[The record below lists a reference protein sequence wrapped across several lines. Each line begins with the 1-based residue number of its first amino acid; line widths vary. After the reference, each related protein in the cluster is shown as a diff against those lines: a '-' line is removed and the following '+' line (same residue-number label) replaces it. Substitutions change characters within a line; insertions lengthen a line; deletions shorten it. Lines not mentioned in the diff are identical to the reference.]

1 MSKFLFWHSF
11 SGKHFKVLFAY
22 KAAFRGELNLREGEI
37 IIGKER
43 DRNGWMLGTKLK
55 AKEEGWFP
63 AVYVDQV
70 CVMFYVTVK
79 NNISFFKKSNCNDVC
94 THLNLV
100 VLAKKQAIFINC
112 SFKIFFIFFFI
123 IFS

>member
-1 MSKFLFWHSF
+1 MQCLHVQCIQCVHSCRHRSVYMSKLNESARVNSCFGHSF

-79 NNISFFKKSNCNDVC
+79 
-94 THLNLV
+94 T
-100 VLAKKQAIFINC
+100 IFP
-112 SFKIFFIFFFI
+112 
-123 IFS
+123 FSRKPTVMMFVHT